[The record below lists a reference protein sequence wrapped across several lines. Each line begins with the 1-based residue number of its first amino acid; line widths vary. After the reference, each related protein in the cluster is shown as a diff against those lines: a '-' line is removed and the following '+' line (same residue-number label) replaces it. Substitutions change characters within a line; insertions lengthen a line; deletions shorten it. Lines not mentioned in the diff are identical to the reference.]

1 MVLHIASFVRRPTGA
16 HALQARRICPV
27 GRARRKDT
35 SYRHRG
41 PGWKIL
47 GPYSDARGPG
57 GGRAART
64 AARDPRKR
72 PAAGPSPPNIL
83 ATPTLAQPQKF
94 SPSAPLL
101 SGIVAHTRIRKVS
114 CCFYDGDGPPTAAK
128 TSAHGLT
135 HGLAAASG
143 DCTSTALDA
152 TARLRGVSAKAAPPW
167 RGRWTIECD
176 HWRADGPRGPVL
188 SAGVDVPR
196 RFAFAAERRSRPHS
210 LPHTRRGTNASL
222 RSLASFSAA
231 DHAPPTPKISPELR
245 RS

>member
-1 MVLHIASFVRRPTGA
+1 MVLHFASFVRRPTGA

-27 GRARRKDT
+27 GRVRRKDT

-94 SPSAPLL
+94 SPSTSLL

-114 CCFYDGDGPPTAAK
+114 CFYDGDGPPTAAK

-135 HGLAAASG
+135 HGLG
-143 DCTSTALDA
+143 GRQRRLHQHR
-152 TARLRGVSAKAAPPW
+152 ARRHRAAPRSLGESRPALARPVDNRVRPLA
-167 RGRWTIECD
+167 RGRPTGPCPIR
-176 HWRADGPRGPVL
+176 WR
-188 SAGVDVPR
+188 R
-196 RFAFAAERRSRPHS
+196 RAAPLCFCSWP

-222 RSLASFSAA
+222 RSLASLSAA
-231 DHAPPTPKISPELR
+231 DHAPPTPKISSQLR

>member
-1 MVLHIASFVRRPTGA
+1 MENPRSLQRCTRSGRRPGS
-16 HALQARRICPV
+16 PD
-27 GRARRKDT
+27 GRQRSEKA
-35 SYRHRG
+35 S
-41 PGWKIL
+41 
-47 GPYSDARGPG
+47 
-57 GGRAART
+57 GGRAQ
-64 AARDPRKR
+64 
-72 PAAGPSPPNIL
+72 PASPPNIL

-94 SPSAPLL
+94 SPSTSLL

-196 RFAFAAERRSRPHS
+196 RFAFVAGPSPTH
-210 LPHTRRGTNASL
+210 
-222 RSLASFSAA
+222 
-231 DHAPPTPKISPELR
+231 DVVPTPAYGAWHRYRLRTTHPQPLKSPPN
-245 RS
+245 